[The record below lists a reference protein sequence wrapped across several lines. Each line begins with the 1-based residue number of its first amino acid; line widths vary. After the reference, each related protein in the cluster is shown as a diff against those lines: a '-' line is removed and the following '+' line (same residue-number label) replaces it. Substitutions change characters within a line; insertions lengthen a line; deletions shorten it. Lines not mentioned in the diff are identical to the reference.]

1 MKRKNSTMVRGVA
14 GRVKAF
20 LPFCLFT
27 LLPLNIHGQQISAKN
42 EVIDCGSVV
51 YEQPVTA
58 KFELQN
64 MSSNPLVIKNVRTS
78 CGCTTVEYPKGQIAP
93 GESFVVN
100 ATYDSRQMGH
110 FFKDIA
116 LYSDASQQP
125 FYLQIRGVV
134 VEEII
139 DFAGQYPF
147 TIADLNVDRNN
158 VEFDDVN
165 RGDRP
170 GQKINVRNASTKS
183 VSPVVMHLPSYM
195 EAQVSPTTLAPGRQG
210 VISLILDS
218 KKVRDY
224 GLTQTSVFLGMFPGD
239 KVHPDKE
246 ISVSTVLLPAFT
258 EMTESQ
264 MAIAPQMQL
273 SAEEL
278 NITFGGKKKK
288 SETILIQNM
297 GRSELEI
304 SSLQMFTE
312 GMQVKLNKT
321 RLMPNEEA
329 KLKITVDARQIK
341 KARSKPRILMIT
353 NDPKR
358 PKLIINVNVN

>member
-1 MKRKNSTMVRGVA
+1 MKFGSMVRGVA
-14 GRVKAF
+14 GMVKTA
-20 LPFCLFT
+20 LPFCFLT
-27 LLPLNIHGQQISAKN
+27 LLPFNGRAQQLSVKN
-42 EVIDCGSVV
+42 EVIDCGNVI

-64 MSSNPLVIKNVRTS
+64 MSSNPVSIKDVKTS

-139 DFAGQYPF
+139 DFAGQYPY
-147 TIADLNVDRNN
+147 TIADLNVDRND

-170 GQKINVRNASTKS
+170 VQKINIRNASSKS

-195 EAQVSPTTLAPGRQG
+195 QAQVSPTTLQPGRQG
-210 VISLILDS
+210 TISLILDS

-224 GLTQTSVFLGMFPGD
+224 GLTQTSVFLGMYPGD

-264 MAIAPQMQL
+264 MQYAPKLGL

-278 NITFGGKKKK
+278 NIAFNGKAKKT
-288 SETILIQNM
+288 ETIVIENQ
-297 GRSELEI
+297 GRSELDI
-304 SSLQMFTE
+304 SSLQMFTA
-312 GMQVKLNKT
+312 GMKVKLNKT
-321 RLMPNEEA
+321 KLQAGEQA
-329 KLKITVDARQIK
+329 KLKITVDAKEIK
-341 KARSKPRILMIT
+341 KARSKPRVLMIT

-358 PKLIINVNVN
+358 AKVIINVNVN

>member
-1 MKRKNSTMVRGVA
+1 MRTFEVRGI
-14 GRVKAF
+14 GSRVGVKCF
-20 LPFCLFT
+20 LPFCLFIF
-27 LLPLNIHGQQISAKN
+27 LPLNVHAQQLSVKN
-42 EVIDCGSVV
+42 EIIDCGNVV

-58 KFELQN
+58 KFEMQN
-64 MSSNPLVIKNVRTS
+64 MSSNPITIRDAKTS
-78 CGCTTVEYPKGQIAP
+78 CGCTSVEYPKGQIAP

-100 ATYDSRQMGH
+100 ATYDSRQMGR

-139 DFAGQYPF
+139 DFAGQYPY
-147 TIADLNVDRNN
+147 TIADLNVDRND

-170 GQKINVRNASTKS
+170 VQKINIRNASGKS

-195 EAQVSPTTLAPGRQG
+195 KAQVSPTTLPPGRQG
-210 VISLILDS
+210 TISLILDS

-224 GLTQTSVFLGMFPGD
+224 GLTQTSVFLGMYPGD
-239 KVHPDKE
+239 KVRPDKE

-258 EMTESQ
+258 ATTET
-264 MAIAPQMQL
+264 QMQYAPKL
-273 SAEEL
+273 VMSAEQL
-278 NITFGGKKKK
+278 NIAFGGKSKKT
-288 SETILIQNM
+288 ETITIENQ
-297 GRSELEI
+297 GRTELDI
-304 SSLQMFTE
+304 SALQMFTV
-312 GMQVKLNKT
+312 GMKVKLNKT
-321 RLMPNEEA
+321 KLQKGEQA
-329 KLKITVDARQIK
+329 KLKITVDAREIR
-341 KARSKPRILMIT
+341 KARSKPRVLMIT

-358 PKLIINVNVN
+358 PKVIINVNAK

>member
-1 MKRKNSTMVRGVA
+1 MVRGVA

-27 LLPLNIHGQQISAKN
+27 LLPLNIHAQQISAKN

-170 GQKINVRNASTKS
+170 VQKINVRNASTKS

-195 EAQVSPTTLAPGRQG
+195 EAQVS
-210 VISLILDS
+210 
-218 KKVRDY
+218 
-224 GLTQTSVFLGMFPGD
+224 QTSVFLGMFPGD

>member
-1 MKRKNSTMVRGVA
+1 MKFGSLVRGVA
-14 GRVKAF
+14 GMVKTA
-20 LPFCLFT
+20 LPFCFLT
-27 LLPLNIHGQQISAKN
+27 LLPFNGRAQQLSVKN
-42 EVIDCGSVV
+42 EVIDCGNVI

-64 MSSNPLVIKNVRTS
+64 MSSNPVSIKDVKTS

-100 ATYDSRQMGH
+100 ATYDSRQVGH

-139 DFAGQYPF
+139 DFAGQYPY
-147 TIADLNVDRNN
+147 TIADLNVDRND

-170 GQKINVRNASTKS
+170 VQKINIRNASSKS

-195 EAQVSPTTLAPGRQG
+195 QAQVSPTTLQPGRQG
-210 VISLILDS
+210 TISLILDS

-224 GLTQTSVFLGMFPGD
+224 GLTQTSVFLGMYPGD

-258 EMTESQ
+258 EMTET
-264 MAIAPQMQL
+264 QMQYAPKLGL
-273 SAEEL
+273 SSEEL
-278 NITFGGKKKK
+278 NITF
-288 SETILIQNM
+288 N
-297 GRSELEI
+297 
-304 SSLQMFTE
+304 
-312 GMQVKLNKT
+312 
-321 RLMPNEEA
+321 
-329 KLKITVDARQIK
+329 
-341 KARSKPRILMIT
+341 
-353 NDPKR
+353 
-358 PKLIINVNVN
+358 